1 MLLMGSMARLL
12 CLRTNARY
20 ARERKERKRVFSQ
33 FDFEKHGFTEPS
45 SGGGRSKDTYSVI
58 AEYVDGSTEALCEHK
73 AFAEPDRYWPVVFGH
88 VPAWH
93 FSYLPYTWRVW
104 VVYDPHQSI
113 VGLWYFVREAT
124 FPYGQGSS
132 MHVLRQDR
140 HQDRKSVV

>member
-1 MLLMGSMARLL
+1 M
-12 CLRTNARY
+12 
-20 ARERKERKRVFSQ
+20 FSQ
-33 FDFEKHGFTEPS
+33 FDFEKHGFTEP
-45 SGGGRSKDTYSVI
+45 SKDTYSVI
-58 AEYVDGSTEALCEHK
+58 AEYVDGSTEALCSHK
-73 AFAEPDRYWPVVFGH
+73 AFAEPDRYLPVVFGH

-124 FPYGQGSS
+124 FPYGQGAD

-140 HQDRKSVV
+140 HAYEEAAAWVAAMGGDPRIARFDLPDAVKALLP